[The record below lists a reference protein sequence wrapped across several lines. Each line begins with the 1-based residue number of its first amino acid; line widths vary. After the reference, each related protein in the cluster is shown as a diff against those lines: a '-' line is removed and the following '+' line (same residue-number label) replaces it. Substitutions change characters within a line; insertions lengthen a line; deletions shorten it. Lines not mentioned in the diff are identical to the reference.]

1 MLSAA
6 SGVAGPQA
14 APDGPMTALKDLM
27 TQVMS
32 GDSIAFLNTL
42 AAKVRASAQAKLLAA
57 PSIPSRFTEAFGRAQ
72 DLVSNQFASTP
83 LAADIVHPFPTYP
96 DTLFTWNVC
105 NTTNPYLVVSV
116 RDQEVSEAIIA
127 FCCFRCIESY
137 QGRPGK

>member
-1 MLSAA
+1 MA
-6 SGVAGPQA
+6 QF
-14 APDGPMTALKDLM
+14 
-27 TQVMS
+27 MS

-42 AAKVRASAQAKLLAA
+42 AARVKASAQAKLLTA

-83 LAADIVHPFPTYP
+83 LAATIQHPLPTYP

-116 RDQEVSEAIIA
+116 RDQEVNAPIFFTA
-127 FCCFRCIESY
+127 FHRKAFVCC
-137 QGRPGK
+137 QGRHGRECL

>member
-1 MLSAA
+1 
-6 SGVAGPQA
+6 
-14 APDGPMTALKDLM
+14 MTALKDL
-27 TQVMS
+27 TAQVMS

-42 AAKVRASAQAKLLAA
+42 AARVRASAQAKLLAA

-83 LAADIVHPFPTYP
+83 LAASIQHPFPTYP

-116 RDQEVSEAIIA
+116 RDQEVSVDLA
-127 FCCFRCIESY
+127 FACVFHYGVFPERH
-137 QGRPGK
+137 GKLCL

>member
-1 MLSAA
+1 
-6 SGVAGPQA
+6 
-14 APDGPMTALKDLM
+14 MTALKDLM

-42 AAKVRASAQAKLLAA
+42 AAKVRASAQAKLLAS

-116 RDQEVSEAIIA
+116 RDQEVSEAIIS
-127 FCCFRCIESY
+127 FCCFHCTKEY
-137 QGRPGK
+137 QSRPGK